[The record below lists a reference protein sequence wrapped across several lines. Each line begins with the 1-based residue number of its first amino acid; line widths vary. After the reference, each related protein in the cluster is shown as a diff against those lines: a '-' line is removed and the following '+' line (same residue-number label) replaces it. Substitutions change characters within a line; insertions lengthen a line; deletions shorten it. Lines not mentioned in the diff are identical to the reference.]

1 MSDFRT
7 EADSLGR
14 VEVPADKLWGAQT
27 QRSLQHFSIG
37 QDLIPREM
45 IAAYAVLKK
54 GAANANHKDGRLNA
68 REHQLIVQVC
78 DEILAGQHLDQF
90 PLHVQHR
97 IGDPGVG
104 AASAKISAHSF
115 ADLRLG

>member
-1 MSDFRT
+1 MYGADESTMSDFRT

-45 IAAYAVLKK
+45 IAAYAIIKR
-54 GAANANHKDGRLNA
+54 AAATANHRAAGY
-68 REHQLIVQVC
+68 LIK
-78 DEILAGQHLDQF
+78 LT
-90 PLHVQHR
+90 R
-97 IGDPGVG
+97 
-104 AASAKISAHSF
+104 
-115 ADLRLG
+115 